1 MEVDMSDM
9 VAELE
14 SKIRALSPE
23 ERAELIRLLI
33 ADLDGPSDMNIERTW
48 LEEAQKRYR
57 EITEGKV
64 KTVPGEQVFENLR
77 SRLKNPAR

>member
-1 MEVDMSDM
+1 MSDM

-33 ADLDGPSDMNIERTW
+33 ADLDGPSDANIEKAW
-48 LEEAQKRYR
+48 LQEAQKRYR

-64 KTVPGEQVFENLR
+64 ETVQGEQVFENLR
-77 SRLKNPAR
+77 SRLKNLAR

>member
-1 MEVDMSDM
+1 MSDM

>member
-1 MEVDMSDM
+1 MSDM

-23 ERAELIRLLI
+23 ERIELIRLLI
-33 ADLDGPSDMNIERTW
+33 ADLDGPSDANIEKAW
-48 LEEAQKRYR
+48 LQEAQKRYR

-64 KTVPGEQVFENLR
+64 ETVPGEQVFENLR
-77 SRLKNPAR
+77 SRLKNLAR

>member
-1 MEVDMSDM
+1 MEVKMSDM

-33 ADLDGPSDMNIERTW
+33 ADLDGPSDANIEKAW
-48 LEEAQKRYR
+48 LQEAQKRYR

-64 KTVPGEQVFENLR
+64 ETVPGEQVFENLR
-77 SRLKNPAR
+77 SRLKNLAR

>member
-1 MEVDMSDM
+1 MSDM

-33 ADLDGPSDMNIERTW
+33 ADLDGPSDANIEKAW
-48 LEEAQKRYR
+48 LQEAQKRYR

-64 KTVPGEQVFENLR
+64 ETVPGEQVFENLR

>member
-1 MEVDMSDM
+1 MSDM

-33 ADLDGPSDMNIERTW
+33 ADLDGPSDANIEKAW
-48 LEEAQKRYR
+48 LQEAQKRYR

-64 KTVPGEQVFENLR
+64 ETVPGEQVFENLR
-77 SRLKNPAR
+77 SRLKNLAR